1 MFLRQLIG
9 FLIRASCDPRIG
21 PYHIA
26 IYIALFQ
33 SWCLNN
39 GRNPIPVTQ
48 ACWRDIAKVG
58 RTTYHKC
65 MRELEDNG
73 YIRYVRSYSP
83 VLGSL
88 VYLEEMDG

>member
-1 MFLRQLIG
+1 MYLRQMID
-9 FLIRASCDPRIG
+9 FLIRASCDPRMG
-21 PYHIA
+21 PHHIA

-48 ACWRDIAKVG
+48 VRLREIAKVG

-65 MRELEDNG
+65 MRELEEYG
-73 YIRYVRSYSP
+73 YIKYVRSYSP

-88 VYLEEMDG
+88 VYLEEMDR